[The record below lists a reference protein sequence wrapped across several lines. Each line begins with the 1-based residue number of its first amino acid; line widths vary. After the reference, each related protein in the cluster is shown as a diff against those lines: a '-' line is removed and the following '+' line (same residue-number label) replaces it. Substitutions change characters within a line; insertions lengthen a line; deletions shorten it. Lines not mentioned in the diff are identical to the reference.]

1 MKKIKVSGIEGYYYV
16 EDGYLCYSC
25 KDLEDDVDVSDLSDL
40 TIFQYNELSC
50 QLNRFYPKYNIKQLQ
65 GRFI

>member
-1 MKKIKVSGIEGYYYV
+1 MKLINVSGIEGYYYV

-50 QLNRFYPKYNIKQLQ
+50 QLNNHYPDYNINKLN